1 MVGGALR
8 RSSKRWFSASL
19 GPIFG
24 LATWG
29 AFGRTA
35 SGEPS
40 NDVASDPA
48 LSIEEAGRCLSAGAV
63 TTGLRAWRGDRRIDE
78 RLRFAI
84 VERGD
89 SVAIVV
95 YRDGEKAGAR
105 DFAVGGRTCSDVVRM
120 VSLSVAIMI
129 DQALLDARA
138 PPPPPPPPQEESKT
152 PPEEPTKPPPPSS
165 PAPSP
170 DRKPPALRRQPPTP
184 ATRPRAL
191 AFGLDAPTS
200 AVSLGTLP
208 SHAFGVGTAVVAS
221 LKEHYEGSFSVTA
234 LRSALTPF
242 GPGRLEGLL
251 VAVGLDMCLR
261 EPIWQRGLRV
271 HAAACGGVTV
281 GALEARPRGLQ
292 GSYSA
297 TLPYSAAS
305 FGMKLVVD
313 LSDGPSS
320 WRRSNPSRGRVALFV
335 SSVLWVP
342 FASPQFELQSRTG
355 FGGSLLW
362 EPDAVGL
369 VFRLGPEFHF

>member
-1 MVGGALR
+1 MLGGALV

-35 SGEPS
+35 SGQPS
-40 NDVASDPA
+40 NDGASDPA
-48 LSIEEAGRCLSAGAV
+48 LSIEEAGRCLNARAV

-84 VERGD
+84 FERGD

-138 PPPPPPPPQEESKT
+138 GPPPQEDMT
-152 PPEEPTKPPPPSS
+152 APEEPTPPPPPSS
-165 PAPSP
+165 PATSP
-170 DRKPPALRRQPPTP
+170 ERNPPPLRQRPQTP
-184 ATRPRAL
+184 APRPRAL

-200 AVSLGTLP
+200 AVSFGTLP
-208 SHAFGVGTAVVAS
+208 SHAFGVGSAAVVR
-221 LKEHYEGSFSVTA
+221 LTEHYEGGFSVTA

-251 VAVGLDMCLR
+251 VAVGLDVCLR
-261 EPIWQRGLRV
+261 EPIWQRGFRA
-271 HAAACGGVTV
+271 HAAACGGITV
-281 GALEARPRGLQ
+281 GALEARPRGLRDAH
-292 GSYSA
+292 SA

-305 FGMKLVVD
+305 FGVKLAVD

-320 WRRSNPSRGRVALFV
+320 WRRSNPSRSRMALFI

-342 FASPQFELQSRTG
+342 FMSPQFELQSRTG
-355 FGGSLLW
+355 VGGSLLW

-369 VFRLGPEFHF
+369 VLRLGPEFHF

>member
-35 SGEPS
+35 SGQPS
-40 NDVASDPA
+40 NDGASDPA
-48 LSIEEAGRCLSAGAV
+48 LSIEEAGRCLSARAV
-63 TTGLRAWRGDRRIDE
+63 TTGLRAWRGDRPIDE

-129 DQALLDARA
+129 DQALLGARA
-138 PPPPPPPPQEESKT
+138 GPPPPPQESET
-152 PPEEPTKPPPPSS
+152 TREEPTKPPPPSS
-165 PAPSP
+165 PATSP
-170 DRKPPALRRQPPTP
+170 DRNPPALRRQPPTP
-184 ATRPRAL
+184 ATRPRAIT
-191 AFGLDAPTS
+191 FGLDAPTS

-208 SHAFGVGTAVVAS
+208 SHAFGVGSAAVAS
-221 LKEHYEGSFSVTA
+221 LKERYEGSLSVTA

-261 EPIWQRGLRV
+261 EPIWQRGFRV
-271 HAAACGGVTV
+271 HAAACTGVTV

-292 GSYSA
+292 GAYSA

-320 WRRSNPSRGRVALFV
+320 WRRSNPSRSRVALFV

-355 FGGSLLW
+355 VGGALLW

>member
-1 MVGGALR
+1 LLGGALL

-24 LATWG
+24 LATWV

-35 SGEPS
+35 SGQPS
-40 NDVASDPA
+40 NDGASDDA
-48 LSIEEAGRCLSAGAV
+48 LSIEAGRCLSAQAV

-129 DQALLDARA
+129 DQALLGARA
-138 PPPPPPPPQEESKT
+138 SPTQESET
-152 PPEEPTKPPPPSS
+152 PPPEEPAKPPPRSS
-165 PAPSP
+165 PATSSA
-170 DRKPPALRRQPPTP
+170 RKPPALRQQPRTP

-200 AVSLGTLP
+200 VVSLGTLP
-208 SHAFGVGTAVVAS
+208 AHAFGVGSAFVVGV
-221 LKEHYEGSFSVTA
+221 KEHFEGSFSVTA

-242 GPGRLEGLL
+242 GPARLEGLL
-251 VAVGLDMCLR
+251 VAAGLDICLR
-261 EPIWQRGLRV
+261 EPIWERGFRV
-271 HAAACGGVTV
+271 HAAACGGITV
-281 GALEARPRGLQ
+281 GALEARPRGFRDA
-292 GSYSA
+292 YSA

-305 FGMKLVVD
+305 LGMKLVVD
-313 LSDGPSS
+313 LADGSAS
-320 WRRSNPSRGRVALFV
+320 WRHSNPSRSRMALFV
-335 SSVLWVP
+335 SSVLWIP
-342 FASPQFELQSRTG
+342 FASPQFELQSQTG
-355 FGGSLLW
+355 ALGSLLW
-362 EPDAVGL
+362 QPHSVGL
-369 VFRLGPEFHF
+369 VFRLGPEFQF